1 MPLYVSSVR
10 KRLKEGNKTKLL
22 YIISAATV
30 IVDQVTKFL
39 ARKLLTGSGVT
50 VIPGFFDLELA
61 YNRGGA
67 FGILPNWAPLF
78 IIVALVAIYA
88 IVKVG
93 REGLTSRVLLT
104 GLALLLGGAV
114 GNLIDRI
121 AFSSRGVTDFISL
134 HITSGGKTYAWP
146 TFNIADIAIVLGA
159 LMVFYYVYVIEKRT
173 RN

>member
-1 MPLYVSSVR
+1 
-10 KRLKEGNKTKLL
+10 LKEGNKTKLF

-30 IVDQVTKFL
+30 ILDQVTKFL
-39 ARKLLTGSGVT
+39 ARKFLAGSAVT
-50 VIPGFFDLELA
+50 VIPGFFDLELT

-88 IVKVG
+88 IVKIG
-93 REGLTSRVLLT
+93 RGGYTSRVLMT
-104 GLALLLGGAV
+104 GLGLLLGGAI
-114 GNLIDRI
+114 GNLIDRV

-134 HITSGGKTYAWP
+134 HISSGGRTYAWP

-159 LMVFYYVYVIEKRT
+159 FLVFYYVYIIEKRT
-173 RN
+173 QTDNR